1 MSDMTNDSLS
11 DRYFRRLKLDAS
23 TLDAEPTLAKLA
35 IITEAHLSEITF
47 DNLAQH
53 GVHGGTAC
61 LDVDR
66 TAQKILDR
74 PRGGY
79 CFELN
84 ALLCEFLMEMGYDVK
99 RVLAYVFVPE
109 INSYRPFPSHMFL
122 LVTAESDGLMWFVDV
137 SFGEPA
143 IHPLQYLLDEPQE
156 TPEGMVS
163 RLVRDGDDFIALQW
177 LKGGDWCNR
186 IRWKSDAPSSNL
198 SLHDF
203 QPNLDFVQQEASI
216 FSQKLIVCKVTRT
229 EKITVAG
236 NRLKITTPRFG
247 PDSKQTIE
255 DVESLDELREV
266 LETRFG
272 ILKECTEGLDLTK
285 SLEAAPGVWS
295 AM

>member
-1 MSDMTNDSLS
+1 MTNSCLS

-53 GVHGGTAC
+53 GVHGGAAC
-61 LDVDR
+61 LDVET
-66 TAQKILDR
+66 TARKILDHS
-74 PRGGY
+74 RGGF

-84 ALLCEFLMEMGYDVK
+84 ALLCELLLEMGYTVK
-99 RVLAYVFVPE
+99 RIPAYVFVPE
-109 INSYRPFPSHMFL
+109 TSSYRPLPSHIFL
-122 LVTAESDGLMWFVDV
+122 LVSLENDWFVDV
-137 SFGEPA
+137 SFGEPP
-143 IHPLQYLLDEPQE
+143 IHPLQYLLDETQE

-163 RLVRDGDDFIALQW
+163 RLVRDGDDFVALQW
-177 LKGGDWCNR
+177 LKDGDWNNR
-186 IRWKSDAPSSNL
+186 MRWKSDALSAQL

-203 QPNLDFVQQEASI
+203 QPYLDFVLQEASI
-216 FSQKLIVCKVTRT
+216 FSQKLIVCKVTKK

-236 NRLKITTPRFG
+236 NRLKITMPRFG
-247 PDSKQTIE
+247 PDSKQTIQ
-255 DVESLDELREV
+255 DIESLDELKEI

-285 SLEAAPGVWS
+285 SLQASPGVWS